1 MTSAPSSRRRVAI
14 DAMGSEQSPQAEV
27 EGTVAAV
34 RARGIS
40 VTLVGDERKI
50 RHELRRHNAESDPR
64 IRVKHATEII
74 TMEDHPAQS
83 VRRKKDSSL
92 RVCFDLTKAGET
104 DAVVSAGNSGAFLA
118 CGLFVMKR
126 LEGVERPGVLAT
138 FPNLQ
143 GRVSLIDVGANVD
156 VAKPEIL
163 VHFAVLAASYMRVLH
178 KKSRPRV
185 AVLSNGE
192 EEHKGSVLTRGVH
205 EILSRAREH
214 SAAAMEFEYVGY
226 CEGNDIFREP
236 LDVIVTDGF
245 TGNVILKTTEGIA
258 EAMFELIRQELTAS
272 RGRKLLASLL
282 KPAFKAIKLRTD
294 WAEHGGAPLLGVDGV
309 AVLCHG
315 ASNARAL
322 ENAIYLAETLAEAK
336 LAPVL
341 EASVKRHA
349 PLWARVA
356 SVPDTGE
363 VANDS

>member
-34 RARGIS
+34 RARGVS
-40 VTLVGDERKI
+40 VTLVGDERRI
-50 RHELRRHNAESDPR
+50 RHELRKFSAEGDSR
-64 IRVKHATEII
+64 IRIKHATEII
-74 TMEDHPAQS
+74 TMDDHPAQA
-83 VRRKKDSSL
+83 VRRKKDASL
-92 RVCFDLTKAGET
+92 PVAFELARTGEA

-126 LEGVERPGVLAT
+126 LDGVDRPGVLAT
-138 FPNLQ
+138 FPNLA
-143 GRVSLIDVGANVD
+143 GKVSLIDVGANVD
-156 VAKPEIL
+156 VVKPEIL
-163 VHFAVLAASYMRVLH
+163 VQFAALAAAYMRVLY
-178 KKSRPRV
+178 KKARPRV

-205 EILSRAREH
+205 EILSRAREAG
-214 SAAAMEFEYVGY
+214 SAMEFEYVGY

-336 LAPVL
+336 LGPAL
-341 EASVKRHA
+341 QGSIHRHA
-349 PLWARVA
+349 PLWQRPA
-356 SVPDTGE
+356 SVTDE
-363 VANDS
+363 VKANEH